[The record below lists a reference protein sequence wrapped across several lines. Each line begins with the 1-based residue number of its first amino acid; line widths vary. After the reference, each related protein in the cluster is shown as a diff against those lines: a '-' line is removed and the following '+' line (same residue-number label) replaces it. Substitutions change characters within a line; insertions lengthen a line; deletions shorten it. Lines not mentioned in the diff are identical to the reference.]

1 MPEYFLQDVH
11 WRVGNYMKEH
21 AIRTDMRDKNQM
33 EACEE
38 VLRTVDQ
45 LLIDNCII
53 LSEARN
59 HKRNLAVA
67 YYDYQKAYDKV
78 HHDWMAIVY
87 RWMGFP
93 GKVVQVI

>member
-38 VLRTVDQ
+38 VLRTVDH
-45 LLIDNCII
+45 LLINNCIM
-53 LSEARN
+53 SEVSD
-59 HKRNLAVA
+59 HKWNLAIA
-67 YYDYQKAYDKV
+67 CYDYQKAYDKV
-78 HHDWMAIVY
+78 HHD
-87 RWMGFP
+87 
-93 GKVVQVI
+93 